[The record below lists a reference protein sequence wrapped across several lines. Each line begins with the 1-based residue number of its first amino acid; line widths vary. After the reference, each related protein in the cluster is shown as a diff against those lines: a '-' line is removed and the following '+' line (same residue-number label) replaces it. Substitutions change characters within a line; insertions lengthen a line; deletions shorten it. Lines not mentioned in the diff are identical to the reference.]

1 MQYEIDRDSSMLEQ
15 IMPEADEKM
24 ELVEGIP
31 RKEDEKYDL
40 SPSFA
45 VSFFL
50 FSFFSL
56 SLFPQKETPSF
67 LLIIFPS
74 SL

>member
-40 SPSFA
+40 
-45 VSFFL
+45 
-50 FSFFSL
+50 
-56 SLFPQKETPSF
+56 PSF
-67 LLIIFPS
+67 LNFPFNCFLLPFADTTSGITSRIGKLIVMN
-74 SL
+74 

>member
-40 SPSFA
+40 PS
-45 VSFFL
+45 
-50 FSFFSL
+50 
-56 SLFPQKETPSF
+56 
-67 LLIIFPS
+67 LINFPS
-74 SL
+74 NCSLLPPIDTTSGITSHIGKLIVTN